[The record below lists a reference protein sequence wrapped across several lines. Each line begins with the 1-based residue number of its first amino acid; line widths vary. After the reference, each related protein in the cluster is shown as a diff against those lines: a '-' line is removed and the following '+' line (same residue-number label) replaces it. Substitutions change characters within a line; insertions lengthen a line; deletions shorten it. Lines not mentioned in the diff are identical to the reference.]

1 MSSHDAVALPE
12 VKARGNG
19 TMTETLNHQVPWHEV
34 TLTLD
39 QVTLHARPAALFVE
53 RANTF
58 KCDIR
63 VKTQA
68 GGVEVNGKSILGILG
83 LDAGRGSVITIRAEG
98 EDAAAAIASLSDL
111 LDHDLGSAE

>member
-1 MSSHDAVALPE
+1 MSCHPVAMVRE
-12 VKARGNG
+12 VKARGNE
-19 TMTETLNHQVPWHEV
+19 TMTDNLNHKGPGKEV
-34 TLTLD
+34 TLTLG

-68 GGVEVNGKSILGILG
+68 GGVEANGKSILGILG

-98 EDAAAAIASLSDL
+98 EDAAAAIASLTDL
-111 LDHDLGSAE
+111 LDHDLGEAE

>member
-1 MSSHDAVALPE
+1 
-12 VKARGNG
+12 
-19 TMTETLNHQVPWHEV
+19 MTETLNDHLPRQEV

-58 KCDIR
+58 TCDVR
-63 VKTQA
+63 VKTQS
-68 GGVEVNGKSILGILG
+68 GGVEANGKSILGILG

-111 LDHDLGSAE
+111 LSHDLGTAE

>member
-1 MSSHDAVALPE
+1 MIEALNDQE
-12 VKARGNG
+12 SR
-19 TMTETLNHQVPWHEV
+19 QEV

-63 VKTQA
+63 VKTQS
-68 GGVEVNGKSILGILG
+68 GGVEANGKSILGILG

-98 EDAAAAIASLSDL
+98 EDAAEAIASLSDL
-111 LDHDLGSAE
+111 LAHDLGTAE